1 MEHIG
6 EILKRI
12 QTRTNLSKENTD
24 TWSNDEPASKG
35 PEPLGDKNCPI
46 CKGAGF
52 VHPRLPSGR
61 PDFSRVIPCRCVK
74 VISEKEQANRL
85 QRYSNLGSL
94 INYTFENL
102 AQNGINGDPAKQ
114 ELFQKAFEAAKLF
127 AAKPEGWF
135 VLVGPS
141 GSGKTCLAAAI
152 ANERIKQG
160 QAVFFQTVAEL
171 LDHLR
176 SAFVPDSEMP
186 YDELFETVSSAPLLI
201 LDDLGV
207 QASTPWA
214 KEKLDQLLNYRY
226 IHELPTV
233 ITTSVPLN
241 KLDDRI
247 ITRINSRGLSQIY
260 HMEGEIPDLSSYSW
274 AKGSELLKGM
284 TFKSFDYKRLNL
296 PLEQRQNL
304 EWAYQVAFQY
314 AESPDGW
321 LILAGV
327 NGCGKTHLAAA
338 IVNYRYEA
346 KKTAIFVVVP
356 EFLDYLRNTF
366 NPESKVSY
374 DQLFEAVKNAPLL
387 VLDDFGEHSA
397 TPWAQEKLYQVLNHR
412 YNARLATIIT
422 TSNSLD
428 EIEPRISSRLV
439 DPKVGMVINITAPD
453 YRGDKNSNS
462 NAAKNNIRRLKKS
475 RWNSE

>member
-1 MEHIG
+1 
-6 EILKRI
+6 
-12 QTRTNLSKENTD
+12 
-24 TWSNDEPASKG
+24 
-35 PEPLGDKNCPI
+35 
-46 CKGAGF
+46 
-52 VHPRLPSGR
+52 
-61 PDFSRVIPCRCVK
+61 
-74 VISEKEQANRL
+74 
-85 QRYSNLGSL
+85 LGSL
-94 INYTFENL
+94 AGYTFESL
-102 AQNGINGDPAKQ
+102 AQRGISGDPAKQ
-114 ELFQKAFEAAKLF
+114 ELFQKAFEAAKSF
-127 AAKPEGWF
+127 AISPKGWF

-152 ANERIKQG
+152 ANERIKLG
-160 QAVFFQTVAEL
+160 QAVFYQTVPEL

-176 SAFVPDSEMP
+176 STFVPDSEIP
-186 YDELFETVSSAPLLI
+186 YDELFETVRNTPLLI

-207 QASTPWA
+207 QAGTPWA
-214 KEKLDQLLNYRY
+214 KEKMDQLFNYRF

-233 ITTSVPLN
+233 ITTSVPIN

-247 ITRINSRGLSQIY
+247 LTRINSRGLSQI
-260 HMEGEIPDLSSYSW
+260 HNLEREVSDLSSYSW

-304 EWAYQVAFQY
+304 EWAYQVALQY

-338 IVNYRYEA
+338 IVNFRYEA
-346 KKTAIFVVVP
+346 KKTALFVVVP

-412 YNARLATIIT
+412 YNARLATVIT

-453 YRGDKNSNS
+453 YRGDKSSMLNVPKSS
-462 NAAKNNIRRLKKS
+462 VRRLKKP
-475 RWNSE
+475 RWGAE